1 MKIAIIGLG
10 IVGRGVYDII
20 QSEPSSSVS
29 VKYVMDIRRVEG
41 VTCEYASSIE
51 QIVKDKEI
59 ELVVEAI
66 GGLHPAYECVSAAL
80 KAGKHC
86 VTPNKQLISSMYP
99 ELTELARKN
108 GVSLRFTAAA
118 GGGIP
123 WLYNLKRTKRCS
135 SISSL
140 CGIINGTTN
149 FILDSMAKTGGSF
162 DDILKQ
168 AQQLGYAEANPS
180 ADIDGIDLQ
189 RKCAISANIA
199 FNAQIAPEQVDTMGI
214 RYITAESIQCFAA
227 MGRVC
232 KLMCQAKRG
241 SDNRIAAYVEPE
253 LFSLDDLEANVVGNN
268 NFVSLEGE
276 YVGRLSFYGQGA
288 GRYPTAHSLVEDI
301 LDVQRGNIDN
311 AESVSDIEV
320 DNNSV
325 AERYFVDASDYD
337 FLNGITLERLGNG
350 VVTEEITVSQMHQ
363 RAAKQL
369 SEGKRVF
376 FAAIR
381 L

>member
-1 MKIAIIGLG
+1 
-10 IVGRGVYDII
+10 
-20 QSEPSSSVS
+20 
-29 VKYVMDIRRVEG
+29 
-41 VTCEYASSIE
+41 
-51 QIVKDKEI
+51 
-59 ELVVEAI
+59 
-66 GGLHPAYECVSAAL
+66 
-80 KAGKHC
+80 
-86 VTPNKQLISSMYP
+86 
-99 ELTELARKN
+99 
-108 GVSLRFTAAA
+108 
-118 GGGIP
+118 
-123 WLYNLKRTKRCS
+123 
-135 SISSL
+135 
-140 CGIINGTTN
+140 
-149 FILDSMAKTGGSF
+149 
-162 DDILKQ
+162 
-168 AQQLGYAEANPS
+168 
-180 ADIDGIDLQ
+180 
-189 RKCAISANIA
+189 
-199 FNAQIAPEQVDTMGI
+199 MGI